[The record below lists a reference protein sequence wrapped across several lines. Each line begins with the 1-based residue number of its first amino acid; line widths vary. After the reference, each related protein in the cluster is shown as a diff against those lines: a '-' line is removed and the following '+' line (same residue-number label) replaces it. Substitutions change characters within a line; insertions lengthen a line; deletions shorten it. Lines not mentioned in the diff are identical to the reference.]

1 MTKRILLILMVMVVL
16 SIAPVG
22 CDVLDDLSASNSSSE
37 QFEYSA
43 EQMKADLIGHAL
55 VVNGQPAWEFAALS
69 EYEQFE
75 IIGEQT
81 QGNVVEFDVTM
92 KLKDFAT
99 NTHYHVEVFIV
110 YKDIDGKWELVSL
123 VTKLF
128 ELTENGD
135 TVY

>member
-1 MTKRILLILMVMVVL
+1 MAKRILLILMVVL
-16 SIAPVG
+16 SIALVG
-22 CDVLDDLSASNSSSE
+22 CDYLENLSAPGSSSE
-37 QFEYSA
+37 QVGYSA

-55 VVNGQPAWEFAALS
+55 VVNGQPAWNFAALS

-75 IIGEQT
+75 IIGQQT

-110 YKDIDGKWELVSL
+110 YKNIDGKWELVSL

-128 ELTENGD
+128 ELTLNGE

>member
-1 MTKRILLILMVMVVL
+1 MAKRILLILMVVL
-16 SIAPVG
+16 SIALVG
-22 CDVLDDLSASNSSSE
+22 CDLLDDLSAPNSSSE

-43 EQMKADLIGHAL
+43 EQMKADLIGHVL

-81 QGNVVEFDVTM
+81 QGNVYEFDVTM
-92 KLKDFAT
+92 KLRDFAT
-99 NTHYHVEVFIV
+99 NAHYHVEAFII
-110 YKDIDGKWELVSL
+110 YKNIDGEWEFFSL

-128 ELTENGD
+128 ELTENGETLD
-135 TVY
+135 

>member
-1 MTKRILLILMVMVVL
+1 MSKRILLILMVVL
-16 SIAPVG
+16 SIALVG
-22 CDVLDDLSASNSSSE
+22 CDYLEDLGTTGSSSE
-37 QFEYSA
+37 EFGYSA
-43 EQMKADLIGHAL
+43 EQMKADLIGHTI
-55 VVNGQPAWEFAALS
+55 VVNGQLAWKFQALS

-81 QGNVVEFDVTM
+81 QGNVYEFDVTM
-92 KLKDFAT
+92 KLRDFAT
-99 NTHYHVEVFIV
+99 NAHYHVEAFII

-128 ELTENGD
+128 ELTENGE

>member
-1 MTKRILLILMVMVVL
+1 
-16 SIAPVG
+16 
-22 CDVLDDLSASNSSSE
+22 
-37 QFEYSA
+37 
-43 EQMKADLIGHAL
+43 
-55 VVNGQPAWEFAALS
+55 VNGQPVWNFAALS

-75 IIGEQT
+75 IIGQQT

-128 ELTENGD
+128 ELTENGE
-135 TVY
+135 TLY

>member
-1 MTKRILLILMVMVVL
+1 M
-16 SIAPVG
+16 
-22 CDVLDDLSASNSSSE
+22 
-37 QFEYSA
+37 
-43 EQMKADLIGHAL
+43 IGHAL
-55 VVNGQPAWEFAALS
+55 VVNGQPVWNFAALS
-69 EYEQFE
+69 EYEQVE
-75 IIGEQT
+75 IIGQQT
-81 QGNVVEFDVTM
+81 QVNVFEFDVTM

-128 ELTENGD
+128 ELTLNGE

>member
-22 CDVLDDLSASNSSSE
+22 CDILDDLSAPNSSSE

-55 VVNGQPAWEFAALS
+55 VVNGQLVWNFAALS

-75 IIGEQT
+75 IIGQQT

-128 ELTENGD
+128 ELTLNGE
-135 TVY
+135 TAY

>member
-1 MTKRILLILMVMVVL
+1 MSKRILLILMVVL
-16 SIAPVG
+16 SLALVG
-22 CDVLDDLSASNSSSE
+22 CDYLEDLGAPESSSE
-37 QFEYSA
+37 QIGYSA

-81 QGNVVEFDVTM
+81 QGNVYEFDVTM

-99 NTHYHVEVFIV
+99 NTHYHVEAFII
-110 YKDIDGKWELVSL
+110 YESIDGKWEFVSL
-123 VTKLF
+123 VPKLF

-135 TVY
+135 TL

>member
-1 MTKRILLILMVMVVL
+1 MAKRILLILMVVL
-16 SIAPVG
+16 SIALVG
-22 CDVLDDLSASNSSSE
+22 CDFLDDLSAPNSSSE

-43 EQMKADLIGHAL
+43 EQMKADLIGHVL

-75 IIGEQT
+75 IIGQQT

-92 KLKDFAT
+92 KLKDFAA

-128 ELTENGD
+128 ELTENGE

>member
-1 MTKRILLILMVMVVL
+1 MSRRILLILMVVL
-16 SIAPVG
+16 SIASFG
-22 CDVLDDLSASNSSSE
+22 CDYLEGSGSSESSSE
-37 QFEYSA
+37 QVAYSA
-43 EQMKADLIGHAL
+43 EQMKADLIGHVL

-75 IIGEQT
+75 IIGQQT

-99 NTHYHVEVFIV
+99 NAHYHVEVFIV

-128 ELTENGD
+128 ELTGNRE
-135 TVY
+135 TFH

>member
-1 MTKRILLILMVMVVL
+1 MAKRILLIIMVVL
-16 SIAPVG
+16 GITLVG
-22 CDVLDDLSASNSSSE
+22 CDYLENLSEPKSSSE

-43 EQMKADLIGHAL
+43 EQMKADLIGHVL
-55 VVNGQPAWEFAALS
+55 VVNGQLAWEFAALS

-75 IIGEQT
+75 IIGQQT

-99 NTHYHVEVFIV
+99 NIHYHVEVFIV

-128 ELTENGD
+128 EFIENGE
-135 TVY
+135 TLY

>member
-1 MTKRILLILMVMVVL
+1 MSRRILLILMVVL
-16 SIAPVG
+16 SIALGG
-22 CDVLDDLSASNSSSE
+22 CDYLEGLGASESSSE
-37 QFEYSA
+37 QVGYSA
-43 EQMKADLIGHAL
+43 EQMKADLIGHVL

-75 IIGEQT
+75 IIGQQT

-99 NTHYHVEVFIV
+99 NAHYHVEVFIV

-128 ELTENGD
+128 ELTENGE
-135 TVY
+135 TF

>member
-1 MTKRILLILMVMVVL
+1 MIKRILLILMLVL
-16 SIAPVG
+16 SIVLAG
-22 CDVLDDLSASNSSSE
+22 CDYLEDLGTTESSSE
-37 QFEYSA
+37 EFGYSA

-75 IIGEQT
+75 IIGQQT
-81 QGNVVEFDVTM
+81 QGNAVEFDVTM

-99 NTHYHVEVFIV
+99 NAHYHVEVFIV

-128 ELTENGD
+128 ELTENGE
-135 TVY
+135 TF

>member
-16 SIAPVG
+16 SIALVG
-22 CDVLDDLSASNSSSE
+22 CDVLDDLSAPNSSSE

-55 VVNGQPAWEFAALS
+55 VVNGQPAWNFAALS

-75 IIGEQT
+75 IIGQQT

-99 NTHYHVEVFIV
+99 NTHHHAEVFIV
-110 YKDIDGKWELVSL
+110 YKDIDDKWELVSL

-135 TVY
+135 TL

>member
-1 MTKRILLILMVMVVL
+1 MAKRILLILVVVL
-16 SIAPVG
+16 SIASVG
-22 CDVLDDLSASNSSSE
+22 CDYFEDQSAPKSSSE
-37 QFEYSA
+37 EVGHSA

-81 QGNVVEFDVTM
+81 QGNVAEFDVTM

-99 NTHYHVEVFIV
+99 DAHYHVEVFIV

-123 VTKLF
+123 VPKLF
-128 ELTENGD
+128 ELTENGV
-135 TVY
+135 TLH